1 MSFLAYLTFKITW
14 DFYIAKGK
22 MGILLGPMNQ
32 PHYIEIWLF
41 FFFFESFLLATFV
54 LYIKIS
60 ILDPQ
65 LFFNNLTVAINL
77 TETQQRSHRPIHA
90 YI

>member
-1 MSFLAYLTFKITW
+1 MSFLAYLTLKITW
-14 DFYIAKGK
+14 DFYIAKGD
-22 MGILLGPMNQ
+22 MGMLLGPMNQ
-32 PHYIEIWLF
+32 PRYIEIWLF
-41 FFFFESFLLATFV
+41 FFFESFPLATFV